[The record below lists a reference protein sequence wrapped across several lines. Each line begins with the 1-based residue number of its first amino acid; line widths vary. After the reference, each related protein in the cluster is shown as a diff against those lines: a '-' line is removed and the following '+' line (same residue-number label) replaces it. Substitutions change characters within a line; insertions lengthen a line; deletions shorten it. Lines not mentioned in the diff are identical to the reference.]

1 MTGLPK
7 TRALY
12 DELAN
17 ELRVS
22 SLPIDQNGGV
32 QLTVGESTTV
42 VMYGESDLSLLIV
55 APIAALPREPE
66 YGLMAWLFR
75 KNLYD
80 SNLAPF
86 RIATDANANLLL
98 WGRVPLSDLTG
109 ASLAGLID
117 SLASEIETIRDEI
130 DPNP

>member
-1 MTGLPK
+1 MSTLQK
-7 TRALY
+7 TKALF
-12 DELAN
+12 DQLAKELGVAA
-17 ELRVS
+17 
-22 SLPIDQNGGV
+22 LPIDSNGGV

-98 WGRVPLSDLTG
+98 WGRVPLTDLTG

-117 SLASEIETIRDEI
+117 SLASESATIRDEI
-130 DPNP
+130 DQN

>member
-12 DELAN
+12 DELAK
-17 ELRVS
+17 ELSVS

-32 QLTVGESTTV
+32 QLTVGETTTV

-80 SNLAPF
+80 SSLAPF

-130 DPNP
+130 DKN

>member
-12 DELAN
+12 DELAK

-42 VMYGESDLSLLIV
+42 VMYGENDLSLLIV
-55 APIAALPREPE
+55 APIAALPRKPE
-66 YGLMAWLFR
+66 YGLMSWLFR

-86 RIATDANANLLL
+86 CLATDANSNLVL
-98 WGRVPLSDLTG
+98 WGRVPVASLTG
-109 ASLAGLID
+109 VSLAGLID
-117 SLASEIETIRDEI
+117 SLASESETIRDEI
-130 DPNP
+130 DRK